1 MILNLYNNFLGIA
14 PKWYKNLIIFFL
26 FSNPIIYTFLNLLN
40 LEAGFILGWIVLG
53 QFIFTLAMALKCYPL
68 QPGGLIAIETV
79 LMGLTNTK
87 NIYHEVALNL
97 KVILLLVF
105 MVAGIYFM
113 KDFLLF
119 IFTKLLINIRN
130 KKLLSLLFMI
140 SAAVLS
146 AFLDALTVTAVLIA
160 VAVGFYALYQ
170 ETESN
175 DLDGISNPKEKEE
188 FQSFLRNLLMHG
200 AVGTALGGVS
210 TIVGEPQNLLIGS
223 VAGWD
228 FIEFFIQMLPI
239 SLPVFIFGLIT
250 CYLIEKFKVLGYG
263 SELPVNVRSIIEA
276 YGAEEDRK
284 RTSEQKTKLLIQFLV
299 VLILILALAFNVA
312 SVGLIGLMVIVLLTA
327 FNGIIEEHKIGKA
340 FEEALPFTAL
350 LVVFF
355 VIVAVIHDQHLFS
368 PVITFVLSLST
379 ELQVPMFFLANGVLS
394 MISDN
399 VFVATIYISEVKE
412 AFDTGQISRDQF
424 DLLAIAI
431 NTGTNLP
438 SVATPNGQA
447 AFLFLLT
454 SSIAPLIGLSYMRMV
469 KMALPYTFTLTVIG
483 LLSVVYFL

>member
-175 DLDGISNPKEKEE
+175 DLDGISDPQEKEE

>member
-1 MILNLYNNFLGIA
+1 MFEVSEFIRESLS
-14 PKWYKNLIIFFL
+14 FFL
-26 FSNPIIYTFLNLLN
+26 LSNID
-40 LEAGFILGWIVLG
+40 AGFILGWIILG
-53 QFIFTLAMALKCYPL
+53 QFIVTLAMALECYPL
-68 QPGGLIAIETV
+68 QPGGLIAIQSV
-79 LMGLTNTK
+79 ILGLTTSK
-87 NIYHEVALNL
+87 HVYQEVVLNL

-119 IFTKLLINIRN
+119 IFTKLLINVKN
-130 KKLLSLLFMI
+130 KKLLSLLFLI

-160 VAVGFYALYQ
+160 VAVGFFTLYQ
-170 ETESN
+170 ENKSSLETD
-175 DLDGISNPKEKEE
+175 DLDTETEE
-188 FQSFLRNLLMHG
+188 FKRFLRNLLMHG

-223 VAGWD
+223 VADWD
-228 FIEFFIQMLPI
+228 FIEFFIRMLPV
-239 SLPVFIFGLIT
+239 SLPVFIFGIFT
-250 CYLIEKFKVLGYG
+250 CYLIEKFKIVG
-263 SELPVNVRSIIEA
+263 
-276 YGAEEDRK
+276 YGAELSPKIRDIINDFGAREDAA
-284 RTSEQKTKLLIQFLV
+284 RTSSQKTKLLIQFLV
-299 VLILILALAFNVA
+299 ALILIFALAFNVA
-312 SVGLIGLMVIVLLTA
+312 AVGLIGLMVIILLTA
-327 FNGIIEEHKIGKA
+327 FNGIIQEHQLGKA

-368 PVITFVLSLST
+368 PVINYVLTLNFD
-379 ELQVPMFFLANGVLS
+379 LQVPMFFLANGILS

-399 VFVATIYISEVKE
+399 VFVATIYISEVKN
-412 AFDTGQISRDQF
+412 AFDTGVIDRNQF

-454 SSIAPLIGLSYMRMV
+454 SSIAPLINLSYLRMII
-469 KMALPYTFTLTVIG
+469 MALPYTFVLTAVGLYSVI
-483 LLSVVYFL
+483 YFL

>member
-1 MILNLYNNFLGIA
+1 
-14 PKWYKNLIIFFL
+14 
-26 FSNPIIYTFLNLLN
+26 
-40 LEAGFILGWIVLG
+40 
-53 QFIFTLAMALKCYPL
+53 
-68 QPGGLIAIETV
+68 
-79 LMGLTNTK
+79 
-87 NIYHEVALNL
+87 
-97 KVILLLVF
+97 LV
-105 MVAGIYFM
+105 
-113 KDFLLF
+113 
-119 IFTKLLINIRN
+119 
-130 KKLLSLLFMI
+130 
-140 SAAVLS
+140 
-146 AFLDALTVTAVLIA
+146 
-160 VAVGFYALYQ
+160 
-170 ETESN
+170 
-175 DLDGISNPKEKEE
+175 
-188 FQSFLRNLLMHG
+188 
-200 AVGTALGGVS
+200 
-210 TIVGEPQNLLIGS
+210 
-223 VAGWD
+223 
-228 FIEFFIQMLPI
+228 
-239 SLPVFIFGLIT
+239 
-250 CYLIEKFKVLGYG
+250 
-263 SELPVNVRSIIEA
+263 
-276 YGAEEDRK
+276 
-284 RTSEQKTKLLIQFLV
+284 
-299 VLILILALAFNVA
+299 LILALAFNVA

>member
-1 MILNLYNNFLGIA
+1 MLLNFYNNFLGEA
-14 PKWYKNLIIFFL
+14 PKWYKNLIIIFL
-26 FSNPIIYTFLNLLN
+26 ASNPLIYIFLSNIIS
-40 LEAGFILGWIVLG
+40 EAGFIMGWIILA
-53 QFIFTLAMALKCYPL
+53 QFILTLAMALNCYPL
-68 QPGGLIAIETV
+68 QPGGLIAIQSV

-87 NIYHEVALNL
+87 NIYHEVELNL

-113 KDFLLF
+113 KDFLLY
-119 IFTKLLINIRN
+119 IFTKLLVNVKN
-130 KKLLSLLFMI
+130 KRTLSVLFVI

-160 VAVGFYALYQ
+160 VAVGFYYVFQ
-170 ETESN
+170 EAKKSES
-175 DLDGISNPKEKEE
+175 DLDQFKA
-188 FQSFLRNLLMHG
+188 FLRNLLMHG

-223 VAGWD
+223 IAGWN
-228 FIEFFIQMLPI
+228 FLEFFIQMLPI
-239 SLPVFIFGLIT
+239 SFPVFIFGILT
-250 CYLIEKFKVLGYG
+250 CYFIEKFKLFG
-263 SELPVNVRSIIEA
+263 
-276 YGAEEDRK
+276 YGAELSDDLRLVIENFGEEDDKK
-284 RTSEQKTKLLIQFLV
+284 RTLNDKTKLFTQFAV
-299 VLILILALAFNVA
+299 VIILILSLAFNVA

-327 FNGIIEEHKIGKA
+327 FNGIIKEHDLGKA

-368 PVITFVLSLST
+368 PVIGYVLTLNFD
-379 ELQVPMFFLANGVLS
+379 LQVPMFFLANGILS

-412 AFDTGQISRDQF
+412 ALDTGLISRKQF

-454 SSIAPLIGLSYMRMV
+454 SSIAPLIGLSYLRMV
-469 KMALPYTFTLTVIG
+469 LLALPYTIVLTVVG
-483 LLSVVYFL
+483 LFSVIYFL

>member
-87 NIYHEVALNL
+87 NIYHEVALNP

-175 DLDGISNPKEKEE
+175 DLDGISDPQEKEE

-263 SELPVNVRSIIEA
+263 AELPVNVRSIIEA

>member
-1 MILNLYNNFLGIA
+1 
-14 PKWYKNLIIFFL
+14 
-26 FSNPIIYTFLNLLN
+26 
-40 LEAGFILGWIVLG
+40 
-53 QFIFTLAMALKCYPL
+53 
-68 QPGGLIAIETV
+68 
-79 LMGLTNTK
+79 
-87 NIYHEVALNL
+87 
-97 KVILLLVF
+97 

-175 DLDGISNPKEKEE
+175 DLDVISNPQEKEE

-250 CYLIEKFKVLGYG
+250 CFLIEKFKVLGYG
-263 SELPVNVRSIIEA
+263 AELPVNVRSIIEA

-299 VLILILALAFNVA
+299 VLVLILALAFNVA

>member
-1 MILNLYNNFLGIA
+1 MIYNLYNNFLGSSA
-14 PKWYKNLIIFFL
+14 NWYKNLIIGFL
-26 FSNPIIYTFLNLLN
+26 VINPILYYVLLN
-40 LEAGFILGWIVLG
+40 TNLDAGFILGWIILG
-53 QFIFTLAMALKCYPL
+53 QFIVTLAMALECYPL
-68 QPGGLIAIETV
+68 QPGGLIAIQSV
-79 LMGLTNTK
+79 ILGLTTSK
-87 NIYHEVALNL
+87 HIYQEVVLNL

-119 IFTKLLINIRN
+119 IFTKLLINVKN
-130 KKLLSLLFMI
+130 KKLLSLLFLI
-140 SAAVLS
+140 SSAVLS

-160 VAVGFYALYQ
+160 VAVGFYFLYQDNKDTLESDDINQ
-170 ETESN
+170 ETE
-175 DLDGISNPKEKEE
+175 E
-188 FQSFLRNLLMHG
+188 FKRFLRNLLMHG

-228 FIEFFIQMLPI
+228 FIEFFIRMLPI
-239 SLPVFIFGLIT
+239 SLPVFIFGIFT
-250 CYLIEKFKVLGYG
+250 CYLIEKFK
-263 SELPVNVRSIIEA
+263 IIG
-276 YGAEEDRK
+276 YGAELSPKIRNIINDYGAREDAE
-284 RTSEQKTKLLIQFLV
+284 RTSAQKTKLVIQFLV
-299 VLILILALAFNVA
+299 ALVLIFSLAFNVA
-312 SVGLIGLMVIVLLTA
+312 AVGLIGLMVIILLTA
-327 FNGIIEEHKIGKA
+327 FNGIIEEHQLGKA

-355 VIVAVIHDQHLFS
+355 VIVSVIHDQYLFS
-368 PVITFVLSLST
+368 PVINYVLSLNLD
-379 ELQVPMFFLANGVLS
+379 LQVPMFFLANGILS

-399 VFVATIYISEVKE
+399 VFVATIYISEVKN
-412 AFDTGQISRDQF
+412 ALDSGIIDRNQF

-454 SSIAPLIGLSYMRMV
+454 SSIAPLINLSYLRMIL
-469 KMALPYTFTLTVIG
+469 MALPYTFVLTVVG
-483 LLSVVYFL
+483 LFSVIYFL